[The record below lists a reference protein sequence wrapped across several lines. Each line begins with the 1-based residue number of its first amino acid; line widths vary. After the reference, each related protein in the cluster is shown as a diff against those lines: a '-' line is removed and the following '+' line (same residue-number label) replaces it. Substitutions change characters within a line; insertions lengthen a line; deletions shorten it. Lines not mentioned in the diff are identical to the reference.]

1 LKQILFS
8 PINVIVIL
16 GNPNTT
22 GEYVWESSESLR
34 NLRKSILLM
43 KECMLAAQGN
53 TGANET
59 LVQQVKDH
67 LSKAEKVYYICF
79 ILSKS

>member
-1 LKQILFS
+1 
-8 PINVIVIL
+8 
-16 GNPNTT
+16 
-22 GEYVWESSESLR
+22 
-34 NLRKSILLM
+34 M